1 MKSLSVGFVMDPVQ
15 QIKIHKDSTFA
26 MMLEAQRRGHQLWY
40 MELSDL
46 WLQSDRAWARQHR
59 IAVADNP
66 DNWFE
71 ITESRERPMDELDVI
86 MMRKD
91 PPFDLTY
98 IITTY
103 LLETAE
109 RRGTLVVNPPA
120 ALRDYNEKLAT
131 ALFPQCCV
139 PSIVTRDMQRLQ
151 DFIHAE
157 QQAVVKP
164 VDSMGGDSIFRA
176 NADDLNLNV
185 ILETVT
191 ERGALYVMAQR
202 FIPEINAGDKR
213 ILMVN
218 GDPVPYSL
226 ARIPR
231 EGEFRGNLA
240 AGGRGEGQPLSAHD
254 KWIAAEIGPWL
265 KSNNILFA
273 GLDVIGDYLTE
284 INITSP
290 TCIREIDSQF
300 NLNISMQL
308 FDIIEDNV

>member
-1 MKSLSVGFVMDPVQ
+1 
-15 QIKIHKDSTFA
+15 
-26 MMLEAQRRGHQLWY
+26 
-40 MELSDL
+40 
-46 WLQSDRAWARQHR
+46 
-59 IAVADNP
+59 
-66 DNWFE
+66 
-71 ITESRERPMDELDVI
+71 MDELDVI

-103 LLETAE
+103 LLEAAE

-120 ALRDYNEKLAT
+120 ALRNYNEKLAT
-131 ALFPQCCV
+131 TLFPQCCV

-164 VDSMGGDSIFRA
+164 VDGMGGESIFRA
-176 NADDLNLNV
+176 NADDLNINV

-191 ERGALYVMAQR
+191 KRGTLYVMAQR

-218 GDPVPYSL
+218 GDAVPYAL

-240 AGGRGEGQPLSAHD
+240 AGGRGEGQPLSEHD
-254 KWIAAEIGPWL
+254 KWIAAQIGPWL
-265 KSNNILFA
+265 KSNKILFA
-273 GLDVIGDYLTE
+273 GLDVIGEYLTE

-290 TCIREIDSQF
+290 TCIRELDTQF
-300 NLNISMQL
+300 DLNISCQL
-308 FDIIEDNV
+308 FDIIDNYV

>member
-1 MKSLSVGFVMDPVQ
+1 MKSLCVGFVMDPIHE
-15 QIKIHKDSTFA
+15 IKIHKDSTFA
-26 MMLEAQRRGHQLWY
+26 MMLEAQRRGHQIWY
-40 MELSDL
+40 MQLSDL

-59 IAVADNP
+59 IVVTDTA

-71 ITESRERPMDELDVI
+71 ITQSRERPMDELDVI

-103 LLETAE
+103 LLEAAE

-120 ALRDYNEKLAT
+120 ALRNYNEKLAT
-131 ALFPQCCV
+131 TLFPQCCV
-139 PSIVTRDMQRLQ
+139 PSLVTRDMQRLQ
-151 DFIHAE
+151 DFVHAE

-164 VDSMGGDSIFRA
+164 VDGMGGESIFRA

-191 ERGALYVMAQR
+191 KRGTLYVMAQR

-218 GDPVPYSL
+218 GDPVPYAL

-240 AGGRGEGQPLSAHD
+240 AGGRGEGQALSEHD
-254 KWIAAEIGPWL
+254 KWIAAQIGPWL
-265 KSNNILFA
+265 KSNKILFA
-273 GLDVIGDYLTE
+273 GLDVIGEYLTE

-290 TCIREIDSQF
+290 TCIRELDTQF
-300 NLNISMQL
+300 DLNISRHL
-308 FDIIEDNV
+308 FDIIDNYV

>member
-1 MKSLSVGFVMDPVQ
+1 MDPVHK
-15 QIKIHKDSTFA
+15 IKIHKDSTFA

-46 WLQSDRAWARQHR
+46 WLQSDRAWARQHH
-59 IAVADNP
+59 ITVKDDP
-66 DNWFE
+66 DSWFK
-71 ITESRERPMDELDVI
+71 ISSSRELPMDELDVVL
-86 MMRKD
+86 MRKD

-103 LLETAE
+103 LLEAAQ

-120 ALRDYNEKLAT
+120 ALRDHNEKLAT

-139 PSIVTRDMQRLQ
+139 PSIVTRDTQRLHG
-151 DFIHAE
+151 FITS
-157 QQAVVKP
+157 QQQTVVKP

-176 NADDLNLNV
+176 NAGDHNLNV

-191 ERGALYVMAQR
+191 RRDTVYVMAQR
-202 FIPEINAGDKR
+202 FIPEISAGDKR

-218 GDPVPYSL
+218 GEPVPYAL

-240 AGGRGEGQPLSAHD
+240 AGGAGKGQPLSQND
-254 KWIAAEIGPWL
+254 NWIAAQVGPWL
-265 KSNNILFA
+265 KENNILFA
-273 GLDVIGDYLTE
+273 GLDVIGNFLTE

-290 TCIREIDSQF
+290 TCIRELDSLF
-300 NLNISMQL
+300 NLNISSQL
-308 FDIIEDNV
+308 FDIIEDNA

>member
-1 MKSLSVGFVMDPVQ
+1 MDPVHK
-15 QIKIHKDSTFA
+15 IKIHKDSTFA

-46 WLQSDRAWARQHR
+46 WLQSDRAWARQQR
-59 IAVADNP
+59 ISVTDDP
-66 DNWFE
+66 DNWYE
-71 ITESRERPMDELDVI
+71 ISSSRELPMDELDVI

-103 LLETAE
+103 LLEAAE
-109 RRGTLVVNPPA
+109 RRGTLIVNPPA
-120 ALRDYNEKLAT
+120 ALRDFNEKLAT

-139 PSIVTRDMQRLQ
+139 PSMVTRDMQRLRH
-151 DFIHAE
+151 FIE
-157 QQAVVKP
+157 SQQQAVVKP

-191 ERGALYVMAQR
+191 GRGAIYVMAQR
-202 FIPEINAGDKR
+202 FIPEISAGDKR

-218 GDPVPYSL
+218 GNPVPYAL
-226 ARIPR
+226 ARIPGK
-231 EGEFRGNLA
+231 GEFRGNLA
-240 AGGRGEGQPLSAHD
+240 AGGAGKGQPLSGHD
-254 KWIAAEIGPWL
+254 RWIAAEVGPWL
-265 KSNNILFA
+265 KENKILFA
-273 GLDVIGDYLTE
+273 GLDVIGNYLTE

-290 TCIREIDSQF
+290 TCIRELDALF
-300 NLNISMQL
+300 NLNISTQL
-308 FDIIEDNV
+308 FDIIEYNA